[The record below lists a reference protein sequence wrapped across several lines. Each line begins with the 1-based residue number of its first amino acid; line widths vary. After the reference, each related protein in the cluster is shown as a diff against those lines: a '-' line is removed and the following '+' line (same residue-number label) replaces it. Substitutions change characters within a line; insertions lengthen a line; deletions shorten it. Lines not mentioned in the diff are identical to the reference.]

1 MIFDFILNRA
11 PVPPARLNPDL
22 PVDLERIIDKCLEKE
37 RNLRYQHASEIRTDF
52 ERLKRGGETA
62 PAGARGKGSRLLV
75 PALSVILLAAV
86 SAGAYGYLHRAPKL
100 TDKDTIVLADFENKT
115 GDPVFD
121 DTLRQGLSVELEQSP
136 FLELIS
142 DLQAQRT
149 LALMGQPKD
158 ARLTS
163 EVAQQICER
172 TGSAAILEGSITS
185 LGSQFVLGLRAK
197 SCNGGKILDQE
208 QIQAARRED
217 VLNSLSQIARK
228 FRTRVGESLATV
240 AKHSTPLE
248 EATTS
253 SLEAL
258 KAYSAA
264 TKVDISSGNNASI
277 PFFKRA
283 VDIDPNF
290 AMANGMLGLAYSGA
304 GSLFSRRP
312 ARQKPGSCVTAPATT
327 SGSLSQRCITG
338 R

>member
-1 MIFDFILNRA
+1 
-11 PVPPARLNPDL
+11 
-22 PVDLERIIDKCLEKE
+22 
-37 RNLRYQHASEIRTDF
+37 
-52 ERLKRGGETA
+52 
-62 PAGARGKGSRLLV
+62 
-75 PALSVILLAAV
+75 
-86 SAGAYGYLHRAPKL
+86 
-100 TDKDTIVLADFENKT
+100 
-115 GDPVFD
+115 
-121 DTLRQGLSVELEQSP
+121 
-136 FLELIS
+136 
-142 DLQAQRT
+142 
-149 LALMGQPKD
+149 MGQPKD

-172 TGSAAILEGSITS
+172 TGSAAILERLDRAS

-240 AKHSTPLE
+240 AKL
-248 EATTS
+248 TS
-253 SLEAL
+253 DAPGRGHNIFSRSSKSLQL
-258 KAYSAA
+258 LA

-277 PFFKRA
+277 PFLQTRRRYRPQLRDGKR
-283 VDIDPNF
+283 D
-290 AMANGMLGLAYSGA
+290 A
-304 GSLFSRRP
+304 GTCIQRRGGVCSSRRP